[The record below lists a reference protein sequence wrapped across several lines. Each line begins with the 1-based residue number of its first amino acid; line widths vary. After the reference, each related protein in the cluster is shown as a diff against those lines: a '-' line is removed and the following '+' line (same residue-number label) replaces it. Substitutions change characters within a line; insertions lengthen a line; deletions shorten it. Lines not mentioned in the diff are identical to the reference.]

1 MDAARAKGLRVQP
14 LLAERVVA
22 FSARYA
28 KVQDTAGNKLLP
40 ALLERLGEP
49 VGSALDNLD
58 RAARLG
64 LLDGSAED
72 WLAARALRNR
82 LIHEYIRN
90 PALLAEALTQ
100 AHLAVPMLVAFVSAC
115 LEYAAARKLD

>member
-1 MDAARAKGLRVQP
+1 M
-14 LLAERVVA
+14 
-22 FSARYA
+22 
-28 KVQDTAGNKLLP
+28 LP